1 MSHLRNISN
10 SVNDVHV
17 KSVEEELNWT
27 ESHQDE
33 LNTQLLK
40 ASIAREGNKKRKDDS
55 KEKEY
60 RKLLEISL
68 SYVNRFEALWER
80 AFGKYADLPT
90 DIFSPEEMEEYC
102 SHAKFLVT
110 CLKREYNIVSLVEE
124 KMKEWKV

>member
-1 MSHLRNISN
+1 MRPKLESKEQPIIDIHAIEKK
-10 SVNDVHV
+10 VG
-17 KSVEEELNWT
+17 WT
-27 ESHQDE
+27 EANQKE

-40 ASIAREGNKKRKDDS
+40 ASIAREENKKRKDDS

-60 RKLLEISL
+60 RKLLEIAL